1 MFECQICGLLSLGGT
16 ACPACGS
23 QLRTDLT
30 KENLG
35 DEVLPTEV
43 PGLDDAAAAWYDLE
57 GMEPPEEEPR
67 EEPSSPST
75 PTSSLPFGF
84 QGESNVYDSRLPF
97 GIGSFASGIPF
108 DANNTAQVSTSTES
122 IAPSEP
128 SPAPVSYTHLTLPT
142 ICSV

>member
-57 GMEPPEEEPR
+57 GMEPPEEEPG

-75 PTSSLPFGF
+75 PT
-84 QGESNVYDSRLPF
+84 
-97 GIGSFASGIPF
+97 
-108 DANNTAQVSTSTES
+108 
-122 IAPSEP
+122 
-128 SPAPVSYTHLTLPT
+128 HPT
-142 ICSV
+142 PPKPRCPPC